1 MPHQQPIDIVCD
13 LQDEPIDIRK
23 WALVASNLAHD
34 KGADATKTG
43 QIQTLGLVENEISN
57 TIGKAAAEVA
67 HKRVLLIVVIGIDH
81 LSPGLLRKSQQALH
95 LFRGVL
101 QVIVHGDDMSTS
113 RMPQPSHHR
122 IVLPIV
128 AREVNECNRYTCLID
143 QFLAHFE
150 TVVWAS
156 IIDQYNFV
164 GALDRKFL
172 DRANQFGY
180 AARPVINPGSDRQ
193 SKTACRVF
201 GMLLCISN
209 HDRCLSGQWQSRI
222 RRKAVLCPSEA
233 VQFLHLSR
241 FDTECL
247 SDECTV

>member
-1 MPHQQPIDIVCD
+1 MSHQQPIDIECD

-43 QIQTLGLVENEISN
+43 QIQTLGLVEDEISN

-67 HKRVLLIVVIGIDH
+67 PRRVLLIVVIGIDH

-95 LFRGVL
+95 LLRGVL

-122 IVLPIV
+122 VVLPIV
-128 AREVNECNRYTCLID
+128 AREVNECNRHTCFID
-143 QFLAHFE
+143 QSLAYFE
-150 TVVWAS
+150 TVVWAG

-164 GALDRKFL
+164 ATSNRKFL
-172 DRANQFGY
+172 ERADQFGD
-180 AARPVINPGSDRQ
+180 ATRPIIDRDYDRQ
-193 SKTACRVF
+193 SETGCRAF
-201 GMLLCISN
+201 GMLLPIFN
-209 HDRCLSGQWQSRI
+209 HDRWPFWQWRSPS
-222 RRKAVLCPSEA
+222 RRKAVLCQPEE
-233 VQFLHLSR
+233 VQFPGLSR
-241 FDTECL
+241 FDIERL
-247 SDECTV
+247 SNDCTT